1 MKSLLILVSVSM
13 FLFAYAARSRAD
25 QTIPEYYRYLARINV
40 RPAVIK
46 CVAEI
51 DRWIRTSAQYDM
63 FIAPDGRLLKAKV
76 RAFRAIEGRTAR
88 GPSVDSMVSIR
99 ASARLRPSGAWI
111 PVSAKCSAWRSH
123 IVGMT
128 IKPLVTQ

>member
-1 MKSLLILVSVSM
+1 M
-13 FLFAYAARSRAD
+13 FLFTYAARSRAD

-63 FIAPDGRLLKAKV
+63 FIAPDGRLLKA
-76 RAFRAIEGRTAR
+76 RARVFRAIEGPTAR
-88 GPSVDSMVSIR
+88 GPSVDSMVTIR

-111 PVSAKCSAWRSH
+111 PVSAKCSALRSH
-123 IVGMT
+123 IVAIT
-128 IKPLVTQ
+128 IKPSGTQ